1 MNKFIT
7 LLSASVL
14 GLGLS
19 ASAQIVLQE
28 DFNGTSGTALP
39 AGWSQVKKAATGWKT
54 NTGSLAFT
62 AGWAVPTGTGRYAVV
77 DEWNN
82 NGTNENNDTT
92 RLVTPT
98 FSLTGVTGA
107 WLTYKSYFVKA
118 AYSGGS
124 PAENAY
130 VLISTNGGTS
140 WTVIDTVNAN
150 PIDWEINAVNLSS
163 YNNTANLQVAF
174 SYHDGA
180 DLTKHLIGI
189 AVDDVKIYVPPTN
202 EMALLGVTPST
213 ASPTA
218 YGVTS
223 GTLALGGKVFNNG
236 SSTITSYKLHYQ
248 QGSNPEVVGNITG
261 VSIAPF
267 TSATVTAPTPLAM
280 PSSLGDYPVKMW
292 VELTGDT
299 EATNDSGTT
308 TVTAV
313 NFMPTKK
320 ILAEEGTGT
329 WCGWC
334 PRGAVY
340 MDSMAKTHP
349 NNFSLI
355 AVHNGD
361 PMVVAAYDSYLGS
374 KIGGYPSML
383 IDRREELDPSDLF
396 DVYDEQKDYFGYADI
411 TLTDV
416 PAPGFSYSL
425 KATVKPAI
433 NLNGDYRL
441 AMVLVED
448 DVKGTESG
456 YAQANYYS
464 GGASGN
470 MGGYENKPSK
480 VPAKDMVYNHVARMI
495 VPGVNGAAGSLP
507 AAMTAGSN
515 YDYTFNTTIP
525 QPYHRNEMHAV
536 VMLIRNSD
544 GVVLNTQNKT
554 VPVGISNVAA
564 ALEAVRIVPN
574 PATDKATVRFT
585 VTENTTANVMV
596 YDMTGRVVFSTT
608 TADFATGA
616 HSIDINTSNL
626 PAGAYTVKLQT
637 AKGATTQPLS
647 VVK

>member
-7 LLSASVL
+7 LLGASVL
-14 GLGLS
+14 SIGFG
-19 ASAQIVLQE
+19 ANAQTVVQE
-28 DFNGTSGTALP
+28 DFNSTSGTALP
-39 AGWSQVKKAATGWKT
+39 ASWTQVTKATTGWKT
-54 NTGSLAFT
+54 NTGSLSFT
-62 AGWAVPTGTGRYAVV
+62 AGWAVPAGTGRYAVV

-82 NGTNENNDTT
+82 NENNDTT
-92 RLVTPT
+92 RLITPT
-98 FSLTGVTGA
+98 FSLTGVSGA

-118 AYSGGS
+118 TYTSGS
-124 PAENAY
+124 PTEDAY
-130 VLISTNGGTS
+130 VLASTNGGTS

-150 PIDWEINAVNLSS
+150 PTSWEANAVNLSA
-163 YNNTANLQVAF
+163 YNNAAAVQLAF
-174 SYHDGA
+174 SYHDGKGG
-180 DLTKHLIGI
+180 TSKLIGLAI
-189 AVDDVKIYVPPTN
+189 DDVKVYVPPTN
-202 EMALLGVTPST
+202 EMAFVSATPV
-213 ASPTA
+213 AGSPTA
-218 YGVTS
+218 YGVAS
-223 GTLALGGKVFNNG
+223 GTLNIGGVVYNNG
-236 SSTITSYKLHYQ
+236 SATITSYKLHYK
-248 QGSNPEVVGNITG
+248 QGSSAEVIDNITG

-267 TSATVTAPTPLAM
+267 TSATVTAPTALAM
-280 PSSLGDYPVKMW
+280 PATLGDYPVKMW
-292 VELTGDT
+292 VELTGDADASNDT
-299 EATNDSGTT
+299 TNT

-313 NFMPTKK
+313 SFMPTKK

-396 DVYDEQKDYFGYADI
+396 DVYNEQKDYFGYADI

-416 PAPGFSYSL
+416 PASGFGYSL
-425 KATVKPAI
+425 KATVKPAV
-433 NLNGDYRL
+433 NLSGDYRL

-464 GGASGN
+464 GGAAGP
-470 MGGYENKPSK
+470 MGGYESKPSK
-480 VPAKDMVYNHVARMI
+480 VPAADMVYNHVARMI
-495 VPGVNGAAGSLP
+495 VPGVNGAASSLP
-507 AAMTAGSN
+507 ATMTAGSN
-515 YDYTFNTTIP
+515 YDYTFTTTIP
-525 QPYHRNEMHAV
+525 QPYRRNEMHAV

-608 TADFATGA
+608 AADFATGA
-616 HSIDINTSNL
+616 HTIDINTSNL

>member
-7 LLSASVL
+7 LLGASVL
-14 GLGLS
+14 SIGFG
-19 ASAQIVLQE
+19 ANAQTVVQE
-28 DFNGTSGTALP
+28 DFNSTSGTALP
-39 AGWSQVKKAATGWKT
+39 ASWTQVTKATTGWKT
-54 NTGSLAFT
+54 NTGSLSFT
-62 AGWAVPTGTGRYAVV
+62 AGWAVPAGTGRYAVV

-82 NGTNENNDTT
+82 NENNDTT
-92 RLVTPT
+92 RLITPT
-98 FSLTGVTGA
+98 FSLTGVSGA

-118 AYSGGS
+118 TYTSGS
-124 PAENAY
+124 PTEDAY
-130 VLISTNGGTS
+130 VLASTNGGTS

-150 PIDWEINAVNLSS
+150 PTSWESNAVNLSA
-163 YNNTANLQVAF
+163 YNNAAAVQLAF
-174 SYHDGA
+174 SYHDGKGG
-180 DLTKHLIGI
+180 TSKLIGLAI
-189 AVDDVKIYVPPTN
+189 DDVKVYFPPTN
-202 EMALLGVTPST
+202 EMAFVSATPV
-213 ASPTA
+213 AGSPTA
-218 YGVTS
+218 YGVAS
-223 GTLALGGKVFNNG
+223 GTLNIGGVVYNNG
-236 SSTITSYKLHYQ
+236 SATITSYKLHYK
-248 QGSNPEVVGNITG
+248 QGSSAEIIDNITG

-267 TSATVTAPTPLAM
+267 TSATVTAPTALAM
-280 PSSLGDYPVKMW
+280 PTTLGDYPVKMW
-292 VELTGDT
+292 VELTGDADASNDT
-299 EATNDSGTT
+299 TNT

-313 NFMPTKK
+313 SFMPTKK

-396 DVYDEQKDYFGYADI
+396 DVYNEQKDYFGYADI

-416 PAPGFSYSL
+416 PASGFGYSL
-425 KATVKPAI
+425 KATVKPAV
-433 NLNGDYRL
+433 NLSGDYRL

-464 GGASGN
+464 GGAAGP
-470 MGGYENKPSK
+470 MGGYESKPSK
-480 VPAKDMVYNHVARMI
+480 VPAADMVYNHVARMI
-495 VPGVNGAAGSLP
+495 VPGVNGAASSLP
-507 AAMTAGSN
+507 ATMTAGSN
-515 YDYTFNTTIP
+515 YDYTFTTTIP
-525 QPYHRNEMHAV
+525 QPYRRNEMHAV

-608 TADFATGA
+608 AADFATGA

>member
-7 LLSASVL
+7 LLGASVL
-14 GLGLS
+14 SIGFG
-19 ASAQIVLQE
+19 ANAQTVVQE
-28 DFNGTSGTALP
+28 DFNSTSGTALP
-39 AGWSQVKKAATGWKT
+39 ASWTQVTKATTGWKT
-54 NTGSLAFT
+54 NTGSLSFT
-62 AGWAVPTGTGRYAVV
+62 AGWAVPAGTGRYAVV

-82 NGTNENNDTT
+82 NENNDTT
-92 RLVTPT
+92 RLITPT
-98 FSLTGVTGA
+98 FSLTGVSGA

-118 AYSGGS
+118 TYTSGS
-124 PAENAY
+124 PTEDAY
-130 VLISTNGGTS
+130 VLASTNGGTS

-150 PIDWEINAVNLSS
+150 PTSWEANAVNLSA
-163 YNNTANLQVAF
+163 YNNAAAVQLAF
-174 SYHDGA
+174 SYHDGKGG
-180 DLTKHLIGI
+180 TSKMIGLAI
-189 AVDDVKIYVPPTN
+189 DDVKVYVPPTN
-202 EMALLGVTPST
+202 EMAFVSATPV
-213 ASPTA
+213 AGSPTA
-218 YGVTS
+218 YGVAS
-223 GTLALGGKVFNNG
+223 GTLNIGGVVYNNG
-236 SSTITSYKLHYQ
+236 SATITSYKLHYK
-248 QGSNPEVVGNITG
+248 QGSSAEVIDNITG

-267 TSATVTAPTPLAM
+267 TSATVTAPTALAM
-280 PSSLGDYPVKMW
+280 PATLGDYPVKMW
-292 VELTGDT
+292 VELTGDADASNDT
-299 EATNDSGTT
+299 TNT

-313 NFMPTKK
+313 SFMPTKK

-396 DVYDEQKDYFGYADI
+396 DVYNEQKDYFGYADI

-416 PAPGFSYSL
+416 PASGFGYSL
-425 KATVKPAI
+425 KATVKPAV
-433 NLNGDYRL
+433 NLSGDYRL

-464 GGASGN
+464 GGAAGP
-470 MGGYENKPSK
+470 MGGYESKPSK
-480 VPAKDMVYNHVARMI
+480 VPAADMVYNHVARMI
-495 VPGVNGAAGSLP
+495 VPGVNGAASSLP
-507 AAMTAGSN
+507 ATMTAGSN
-515 YDYTFNTTIP
+515 YDYTFTTTIP
-525 QPYHRNEMHAV
+525 QPYRRNEMHAV

-574 PATDKATVRFT
+574 PATDKATVRFS

-608 TADFATGA
+608 AADFATGA

>member
-14 GLGLS
+14 GIGLS
-19 ASAQIVLQE
+19 ANAQTVLQE
-28 DFNGTSGTALP
+28 DFNTTSGTALP
-39 AGWSQVKKAATGWKT
+39 ASWTQITKAATGWKT

-62 AGWAVPTGTGRYAVV
+62 AGWAVPSGTGRYAVV
-77 DEWNN
+77 DEWNG

-118 AYSGGS
+118 AYTGGS
-124 PAENAY
+124 PTENAY
-130 VLISTNGGTS
+130 VLISANGGTS

-150 PIDWEINAVNLSS
+150 ATDWELNAVDLSS
-163 YNNTANLQVAF
+163 YDNTANLKVAF

-189 AVDDVKIYVPPTN
+189 AIDDIKIYVPPIS
-202 EMALLGVTPST
+202 ELELKQVTPVA
-213 ASPTA
+213 ASPKA
-218 YGVTS
+218 YGVAS
-223 GTLALGGKVFNNG
+223 GTMNIGGVLFNNSG
-236 SSTITSYKLHYQ
+236 MTVTSYKLNYQ
-248 QGSNPEVVGNITG
+248 EGSSPVVSSIISG
-261 VSIAPF
+261 VNIAPF
-267 TSATVTAPTPLAM
+267 TSATVTAPTPLAV
-280 PSSLGDYPVKMW
+280 PSALGDYPVKMW
-292 VELTGDT
+292 VELAGD
-299 EATNDSGTT
+299 ANVLNDTANT
-308 TVTAV
+308 IITAV

-361 PMVVAAYDSYLGS
+361 PMVVAAYDSYLGP

-383 IDRREELDPSDLF
+383 IDRTEVVDPSDLF
-396 DVYDEQKDYFGYADI
+396 NIYDEQKDNFGYADI
-411 TLTDV
+411 TLTDI

-433 NLNGDYRL
+433 NLSGDYRL
-441 AMVLVED
+441 ALVLMED
-448 DVKGTESG
+448 EVKGTESG
-456 YAQANYYS
+456 YAQSNYYS
-464 GGASGN
+464 GGGSGP
-470 MGGYENKPSK
+470 MGGYETKPSK
-480 VPAKDMVYNHVARMI
+480 VPAADMVYNHVARMI
-495 VPGVNGAAGSLP
+495 VPGVNGAASSLP
-507 AAMTAGSN
+507 ATMTAGN
-515 YDYTFNTTIP
+515 TYDYTFNTTIP

-544 GVVLNTQNKT
+544 GKVLNTNNKT
-554 VPVGISNVAA
+554 VPLGVSNVAA

-608 TADFATGA
+608 AADFATGA
-616 HSIDINTSNL
+616 HTIDINTSNL

>member
-14 GLGLS
+14 GLGFN
-19 ASAQIVLQE
+19 ANAQTVLQE
-28 DFNGTSGTALP
+28 DFNSTSGTALP
-39 AGWSQVKKAATGWKT
+39 ASWTQVTKATTGWKT
-54 NTGSLAFT
+54 NTGSLTFT
-62 AGWAVPTGTGRYAVV
+62 AGWAVPAGTGRYAVV

-82 NGTNENNDTT
+82 NENNDTT
-92 RLVTPT
+92 RMVTPA
-98 FSLTGVTGA
+98 FSLTGVSGA

-118 AYSGGS
+118 TYSSGS
-124 PAENAY
+124 PTEDAY
-130 VLISTNGGTS
+130 ILASTNGGTT

-150 PIDWEINAVNLSS
+150 ATAWQANAVNLSA
-163 YNNTANLQVAF
+163 YNNAASVQIAF
-174 SYHDGA
+174 SYHDG
-180 DLTKHLIGI
+180 KGGNSKLIGLAI
-189 AVDDVKIYVPPTN
+189 DDVKIYVPPTN
-202 EMALLGVTPST
+202 EMAFLSATPV
-213 ASPTA
+213 AGSPTA
-218 YGVTS
+218 YGVAG
-223 GTLALGGKVFNNG
+223 GTLNIGGVVFNNG
-236 SSTITSYKLHYQ
+236 STTITSYKLHYK
-248 QGSNPEVVGNITG
+248 QGSSAEVIDNITG

-280 PSSLGDYPVKMW
+280 PATLGDYPVKMW
-292 VELTGDT
+292 VELTGDAV
-299 EATNDSGTT
+299 ATNDSVNT

-361 PMVVAAYDSYLGS
+361 PMVVTAYDSYLGS

-383 IDRREELDPSDLF
+383 IDRTDVVDPSDLF
-396 DVYDEQKDYFGYADI
+396 DIYNQQKDYFGYADI

-416 PAPGFSYSL
+416 AAAGFGFSL
-425 KATVKPAI
+425 KASVKPAI

-441 AMVLVED
+441 AMVLMED
-448 DVKGTESG
+448 NVTGTESG

-464 GGASGN
+464 GGGSGP
-470 MGGYENKPSK
+470 MGGFETKASK
-480 VPAKDMVYNHVARMI
+480 VPAAEMVYNHVARMI
-495 VPGVNGAAGSLP
+495 VPNVNGASGSLP
-507 AAMTAGSN
+507 ATMTAGTS
-515 YDYTFNTTIP
+515 YDYTFTTTIP
-525 QPYHRNEMHAV
+525 QPYVRNKMHVV

-544 GVVLNTQNKT
+544 GVVLNTNNKT
-554 VPVGISNVAA
+554 VPVGISYIAA
-564 ALEAVRIVPN
+564 ALEGVRVVPN
-574 PATDKATVRFT
+574 PASDKATVRFT

-608 TADFATGA
+608 AADYTIGA
-616 HSIDINTSNL
+616 HTIDINTSNL

-637 AKGATTQPLS
+637 AKGTVTQQLS

>member
-14 GLGLS
+14 SIGFG
-19 ASAQIVLQE
+19 ANAQTVLQE
-28 DFNGTSGTALP
+28 DFNSTSGTALP
-39 AGWSQVKKAATGWKT
+39 ASWTQVKKATTGWKT
-54 NTGSLAFT
+54 NTGSLTFT
-62 AGWAVPTGTGRYAVV
+62 AGWAVPAGTGRYAVV

-82 NGTNENNDTT
+82 NEDNDTT

-98 FSLTGVTGA
+98 FSLTGVSGA

-118 AYSGGS
+118 TYTSGS
-124 PAENAY
+124 PTEDAY
-130 VLISTNGGTS
+130 ILASTNGGTS

-150 PIDWEINAVNLSS
+150 PTSWESNAVNLGA
-163 YNNTANLQVAF
+163 YNNAASVQIAF
-174 SYHDGA
+174 SYHDGKGG
-180 DLTKHLIGI
+180 TSKLIGLAI
-189 AVDDVKIYVPPTN
+189 DDVKIYVPPTN
-202 EMALLGVTPST
+202 EMAFVSAAPVAG
-213 ASPTA
+213 SPTA
-218 YGVTS
+218 YGVAS
-223 GTLALGGKVFNNG
+223 GTLNIGGVVYNNG
-236 SSTITSYKLHYQ
+236 STTITSYKLHYK
-248 QGSNPEVVGNITG
+248 QGSSAEVIDNITG
-261 VSIAPF
+261 VNIAPF

-280 PSSLGDYPVKMW
+280 PATLGDYPVKMW
-292 VELTGDT
+292 VELTGDAV
-299 EATNDSGTT
+299 ATNDSVNT

-383 IDRREELDPSDLF
+383 IDRTEVVDPSDLF
-396 DVYDEQKDYFGYADI
+396 DIYNQQKDYFGYADI

-425 KATVKPAI
+425 KASVKPAI

-441 AMVLVED
+441 ALVLVED
-448 DVKGTESG
+448 NVTGTESG

-464 GGASGN
+464 GGGSGP
-470 MGGYENKPSK
+470 MGGYETKASK
-480 VPAKDMVYNHVARMI
+480 VPAADMVYNHVARMI
-495 VPGVNGAAGSLP
+495 VPGVNGAASSLP
-507 AAMTAGSN
+507 TTMTAGTS
-515 YDYTFNTTIP
+515 YDYTFTTTIP
-525 QPYHRNEMHAV
+525 QPYVRNKMHAI

-544 GVVLNTQNKT
+544 GKVLNTNNKT
-554 VPVGISNVAA
+554 VPVGISNIAA
-564 ALEAVRIVPN
+564 ALEGVRIVPN
-574 PATDKATVRFT
+574 PASDKATVRFT

-608 TADFATGA
+608 AADFTTGA
-616 HSIDINTSNL
+616 HAIDINTSNL

>member
-7 LLSASVL
+7 LLGASVL
-14 GLGLS
+14 GFSLS

-39 AGWSQVKKAATGWKT
+39 AGWSQVTKAATGWKT
-54 NTGSLAFT
+54 NTGSLSFT

-77 DEWNN
+77 DEWNG

-118 AYSGGS
+118 AYTGGS

-140 WTVIDTVNAN
+140 WTVIDTVNN
-150 PIDWEINAVNLSS
+150 NSTDWEINAVNLSS
-163 YNNTANLQVAF
+163 YNNTANLKVAF
-174 SYHDGA
+174 SYHDGG

-189 AVDDVKIYVPPTN
+189 AVDDVKIYVPPTS
-202 EMALLGVTPST
+202 EMALLSVTPAA

-218 YGVTS
+218 YGVAS

-248 QGSNPEVVGNITG
+248 QGSSPEVVGNITG

-292 VELTGDT
+292 VELAGDAV
-299 EATNDSGTT
+299 ATNDSGAT

-313 NFMPTKK
+313 SFMPAKK

-383 IDRREELDPSDLF
+383 IDRTEVVDPSDLF
-396 DVYDEQKDYFGYADI
+396 DIYDAQKDYFGYADI

-416 PAPGFSYSL
+416 PAAGFSYSL

-441 AMVLVED
+441 AMALIED
-448 DVKGTESG
+448 EVTGTESG
-456 YAQANYYS
+456 YAQSNYYS
-464 GGASGN
+464 GGGSGP
-470 MGGYENKPSK
+470 MGGYESKPSK
-480 VPAKDMVYNHVARMI
+480 VPAANMVYNHVARMI
-495 VPGVNGAAGSLP
+495 VPGVSGAAGSLP
-507 AAMTAGSN
+507 ATMTAGSN

-544 GVVLNTQNKT
+544 GAVLNTQNKT

-564 ALEAVRIVPN
+564 SLEGVRIVPN

-608 TADFATGA
+608 AADFATGA
-616 HSIDINTSNL
+616 HTIDINTSNL

>member
-14 GLGLS
+14 SIGFG
-19 ASAQIVLQE
+19 ANAQTVLQE
-28 DFNGTSGTALP
+28 DFNSTSGTALP
-39 AGWSQVKKAATGWKT
+39 ASWTQVTKATTGWKT
-54 NTGSLAFT
+54 HTGALSFT

-82 NGTNENNDTT
+82 NENNDTT

-98 FSLTGVTGA
+98 FSLTGVSGA

-118 AYSGGS
+118 TYTAGS
-124 PAENAY
+124 PTEDAY
-130 VLISTNGGTS
+130 ILASTNGGTS

-150 PIDWEINAVNLSS
+150 PTSWESNAVNLGA
-163 YNNTANLQVAF
+163 YNNAASVQIAF
-174 SYHDGA
+174 SYHDGKGG
-180 DLTKHLIGI
+180 TSKLIGLAI
-189 AVDDVKIYVPPTN
+189 DDVKIYVPPTN
-202 EMALLGVTPST
+202 EMAFVSATPV
-213 ASPTA
+213 AGSPTA
-218 YGVTS
+218 YGVAS
-223 GTLALGGKVFNNG
+223 GTLNIGGVVYNSG
-236 SSTITSYKLHYQ
+236 SSTITSYKLHYK
-248 QGSNPEVVGNITG
+248 QGSSAEVIDNITG
-261 VSIAPF
+261 VNIAPF

-280 PSSLGDYPVKMW
+280 PATLGDYPVKMW
-292 VELTGDT
+292 VELTGDADASNDT
-299 EATNDSGTT
+299 TNT

-361 PMVVAAYDSYLGS
+361 PMVVAAYDSYLGT

-396 DVYDEQKDYFGYADI
+396 DVYNEQKDYFGYADI

-416 PAPGFSYSL
+416 PASGFGYSL

-433 NLNGDYRL
+433 NLSGDYRL

-464 GGASGN
+464 GGAAGP
-470 MGGYENKPSK
+470 MGGYETKPSK
-480 VPAKDMVYNHVARMI
+480 VPAADMVYNHVARMI

-507 AAMTAGSN
+507 ATMTAGTN
-515 YDYTFNTTIP
+515 YDYTFTTTIP
-525 QPYHRNEMHAV
+525 QPYRRNEMHAV
-536 VMLIRNSD
+536 VMLIRSSD

-608 TADFATGA
+608 AADFATGA
-616 HSIDINTSNL
+616 HTIDINTSNL

>member
-1 MNKFIT
+1 
-7 LLSASVL
+7 
-14 GLGLS
+14 
-19 ASAQIVLQE
+19 
-28 DFNGTSGTALP
+28 
-39 AGWSQVKKAATGWKT
+39 
-54 NTGSLAFT
+54 
-62 AGWAVPTGTGRYAVV
+62 
-77 DEWNN
+77 
-82 NGTNENNDTT
+82 
-92 RLVTPT
+92 
-98 FSLTGVTGA
+98 
-107 WLTYKSYFVKA
+107 
-118 AYSGGS
+118 
-124 PAENAY
+124 
-130 VLISTNGGTS
+130 
-140 WTVIDTVNAN
+140 
-150 PIDWEINAVNLSS
+150 
-163 YNNTANLQVAF
+163 
-174 SYHDGA
+174 
-180 DLTKHLIGI
+180 
-189 AVDDVKIYVPPTN
+189 
-202 EMALLGVTPST
+202 
-213 ASPTA
+213 
-218 YGVTS
+218 
-223 GTLALGGKVFNNG
+223 
-236 SSTITSYKLHYQ
+236 
-248 QGSNPEVVGNITG
+248 
-261 VSIAPF
+261 
-267 TSATVTAPTPLAM
+267 
-280 PSSLGDYPVKMW
+280 
-292 VELTGDT
+292 
-299 EATNDSGTT
+299 
-308 TVTAV
+308 
-313 NFMPTKK
+313 
-320 ILAEEGTGT
+320 
-329 WCGWC
+329 
-334 PRGAVY
+334 

-470 MGGYENKPSK
+470 MGGYESKPSK

-507 AAMTAGSN
+507 ASMTAGSN

-608 TADFATGA
+608 AADFATGA